1 VQRAKNTEEDGGVGV
16 VKLVFCCRRRPEL
29 TREQFQAYWLDSHGP
44 LVRSLHEALPQMR
57 RYVQSHTL
65 ITPANDAIQQS
76 RGTDEPFDG
85 ITEVWFDSLEA
96 MGSTTEEATAAG
108 HKLLEDESTF
118 IDFAASSVFLTV
130 EHEIF

>member
-1 VQRAKNTEEDGGVGV
+1 M

-29 TREQFQAYWLDSHGP
+29 TREQFQEYWLDSHGP
-44 LVRSLHEALPQMR
+44 LVRSLHETLPQMR

-65 ITPANDAIQQS
+65 DTPANDALQES
-76 RGTDEPFDG
+76 LGAGDAFDG

-96 MGSTTEEATAAG
+96 MGSSTEEAAAAG
-108 HKLLEDESTF
+108 RKLLEDESTF
-118 IDFAASSVFLTV
+118 IDFASSSVFLTV